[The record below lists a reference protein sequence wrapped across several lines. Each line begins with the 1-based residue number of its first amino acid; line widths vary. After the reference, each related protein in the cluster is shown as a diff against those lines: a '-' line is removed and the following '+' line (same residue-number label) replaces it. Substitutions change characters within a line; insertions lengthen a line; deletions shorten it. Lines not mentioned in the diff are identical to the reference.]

1 MKKIDITLPSLSVT
15 PAALNKASGEGLV
28 IGVAQCE
35 NGPQIV
41 GDALDKKDLAAIEN
55 SLTSLG
61 VTGAADQVIQL
72 PGMDSKKFPVLIL
85 TGLGKTVA
93 EGYAP
98 ETLRRAAGAVTR
110 IAKGLGSLTYALP
123 AEEPEQVQ
131 AIAEGALL
139 GTYRFTAYKSE
150 QPAQAKK
157 DKPETTLATVEV
169 ATAVNVKTAE
179 QILKDATAAAKAV
192 ALAKNLINTPP
203 SHLFPQTFA
212 EAASE
217 VGKNQKLKVTV
228 WDEKAL
234 HKDGFGGH
242 IGVGKGSVNGPRLVK
257 IEYRP
262 AKATGHVALVGKGI
276 TFDTGGISLKPAA
289 SMMTMKSDM
298 SGAAAV
304 LAAISGIADRGAKV
318 NVTAWLAMAENMPS
332 ATAIKPSDVITMYG
346 GKTVEVMNTDAEGRL
361 VLADALV
368 AACEEDPDVVI
379 DIATLTGAQMIAL
392 GTRTSG
398 VMGDEAIRQRVVDA
412 AESTGELVW
421 PMPIPEELTPSLKSE
436 VADLSNIGER
446 FGGMMTAAAFLQEFI
461 GKNKAGDT
469 IPWAHIDIAGP
480 SFNEGAAYGYTGKQA
495 TGVMVRTLIAVAE
508 SYAN

>member
-1 MKKIDITLPSLSVT
+1 MKKIDISLPSLSVT
-15 PAALNKASGEGLV
+15 PAALNKANGEGLV
-28 IGVAQCE
+28 IGVTQGE

-41 GDALDKKDLAAIEN
+41 GDVLDKKDLSAIES
-55 SLTSLG
+55 SLSSLG
-61 VTGAADQVIQL
+61 VTGATDQVIQL
-72 PGMDSKKFPVLIL
+72 PGMDSEKFPVLIL
-85 TGLGKTVA
+85 TGLGKAVA
-93 EGYAP
+93 EGYTP
-98 ETLRRAAGAVTR
+98 EALRRAAGAVTR
-110 IAKGLGSLTYALP
+110 TAKGLSSLTFALP
-123 AEEPEQVQ
+123 AAEPEQVQ
-131 AIAEGALL
+131 AVAEGALL

-150 QPAQAKK
+150 QAAKAKGK
-157 DKPETTLATVEV
+157 DETTLDSIEIVTELA
-169 ATAVNVKTAE
+169 AKTA
-179 QILKDATAAAKAV
+179 QTLLKDATAAAKAV

-212 EAASE
+212 EAAE
-217 VGKNQKLKVTV
+217 QVGKNQKLKVTV

-242 IGVGKGSVNGPRLVK
+242 IGVGKGSVNGPRLVR

-368 AACEEDPDVVI
+368 AACEEEPDVVI

-398 VMGDEAIRQRVVDA
+398 VMGDEAVRQRVVDA

-461 GKNKAGDT
+461 GKDKTGEAV
-469 IPWAHIDIAGP
+469 PWAHIDIAGP
-480 SFNEGAAYGYTGKQA
+480 SFNEGSPYGYTGKQA

>member
-1 MKKIDITLPSLSVT
+1 MKKIEISLPSLNVSQLGKT
-15 PAALNKASGEGLV
+15 KA
-28 IGVAQCE
+28 
-35 NGPQIV
+35 
-41 GDALDKKDLAAIEN
+41 DALVVGVVETNDGPRLVGNALADKDRQALEN
-55 SLTSLG
+55 SLSSLG

-72 PGMDSKKFPVLIL
+72 PALDGKKYDVLVL
-85 TGLGKTVA
+85 TGLGKEVD
-93 EGYAP
+93 EGYTP
-98 ETLRRAAGAVTR
+98 ETLRRASGAVTR
-110 IAKGLGSLTYALP
+110 TLKGVESVAFALP
-123 AEEPEQVQ
+123 SDEPEQLQ
-131 AIAEGALL
+131 AVAEGALL
-139 GTYRFTAYKSE
+139 GTYKFTAYKSE
-150 QPAQAKK
+150 ASDQKDQKK
-157 DKPETTLATVEV
+157 Q
-169 ATAVNVKTAE
+169 TARL
-179 QILKDATAAAKAV
+179 LKSIELVSDSNPKASAPLLEAATAAAESV

-203 SHLFPQTFA
+203 SHLFPESFA
-212 EAASE
+212 SFAQD
-217 VGKNQKLKVTV
+217 VGRQKKLKVTV

-234 HKDGFGGH
+234 HRDGFGGH

-262 AKATGHVALVGKGI
+262 ARATSHVALVGKGI

-304 LAAISGIADRGAKV
+304 LAAIHGIASRGLKV

-361 VLADALV
+361 VLADAIV
-368 AACEEDPDVVI
+368 AAGEDQPDVII

-398 VMGDEAIRQRVVDA
+398 VMGDEEIRQRVIDA

-421 PMPIPEELTPSLKSE
+421 PMPIPDELKPSLKSQ

-446 FGGMMTAAAFLQEFI
+446 FGGMMTAAAFLREFV
-461 GKNKAGDT
+461 GTSKDGAT

-480 SFNEGAAYGYTGKQA
+480 SFNEASPYGYTGKEA
-495 TGVMVRTLIAVAE
+495 TGVMVRTLISVAE

>member
-1 MKKIDITLPSLSVT
+1 MKKIDISLPTVKATPASLS
-15 PAALNKASGEGLV
+15 KAKSEGLV
-28 IGVAQCE
+28 VAVAQGE
-35 NGPQIV
+35 NGPQII
-41 GDALDKKDLAAIEN
+41 GDALDKKDLAALEN
-55 SLTSLG
+55 SLASLG
-61 VTGAADQVIQL
+61 VTGATDQVVQL
-72 PGMDSKKFPVLIL
+72 PGMDTKKFPVLIL
-85 TGLGKTVA
+85 TGVGKAVE
-93 EGYAP
+93 EGYTP

-110 IAKGLGSLTYALP
+110 TTKGISSLTFALP
-123 AEEPEQVQ
+123 AAEPEQFQ
-131 AIAEGALL
+131 AVAEGALL

-150 QPAQAKK
+150 NGRNNDAEPKL
-157 DKPETTLATVEV
+157 ETIEV
-169 ATAVNVKTAE
+169 ATELSSKISDGLV
-179 QILKDATAAAKAV
+179 TAATTGAEAV

-203 SHLFPQTFA
+203 SHLFPETFA
-212 EAASE
+212 ATASE
-217 VGKNQKLKVTV
+217 VAKNQKLKIKV
-228 WDEKAL
+228 WDEKDL

-262 AKATGHVALVGKGI
+262 ARATGHVALVGKGI

-304 LAAISGIADRGAKV
+304 LAAISGIAARGAKV

-361 VLADALV
+361 VLADAIV
-368 AACEEDPDVVI
+368 AAGEDQPDAII
-379 DIATLTGAQMIAL
+379 DIATLTGAQMVAL
-392 GTRTSG
+392 GTRTCG
-398 VMGDEAIRQRVVDA
+398 VMGDEAVRQRVVDA

-421 PMPIPEELTPSLKSE
+421 PMPIPEELKPSLKSQ

-446 FGGMMTAAAFLQEFI
+446 FGGMMTAAAFLREFV
-461 GKNKAGDT
+461 GTDKAGAT

-480 SFNEGAAYGYTGKQA
+480 SFNEGSPYGYTGKDA
-495 TGVMVRTLIAVAE
+495 TGVMVRTLMSVAE